1 MNTMKKTITS
11 LIIFALA
18 GCVTVS
24 SLKPTEAD
32 LIIMRQKAPGISL
45 EEAQQGFKLYKFNC
59 SGCHYLH
66 KPDAYTINEW
76 EKVLPEM
83 LGRAKIE
90 SEKDIQLIRNYLFAK
105 SK

>member
-1 MNTMKKTITS
+1 MKKIVFILSTV
-11 LIIFALA
+11 LFV

-24 SLKPTEAD
+24 GLQPTETELAV
-32 LIIMRQKAPGISL
+32 MQQKVPGITL

-59 SGCHYLH
+59 AGCHYLH
-66 KPDAYTINEW
+66 KPGSYTISGW

-83 LGRAKIE
+83 LSRAKIT
-90 SEKDIQLIRNYLFAK
+90 SEKEKQLIRNYLFAK

>member
-1 MNTMKKTITS
+1 M
-11 LIIFALA
+11 
-18 GCVTVS
+18 GCAAVYN
-24 SLKPTEAD
+24 LKPTESN
-32 LIIMRQKAPGISL
+32 IVIMQQKVPGINL

-66 KPDAYTINEW
+66 KPDAYTISEW

-83 LGRAKIE
+83 LGRAKIT
-90 SEKDIQLIRNYLFAK
+90 STKDIQLLKNYLAGM

>member
-1 MNTMKKTITS
+1 MKKI
-11 LIIFALA
+11 LILLISFVFM
-18 GCVTVS
+18 GCAAVYN
-24 SLKPTEAD
+24 LKPTESN
-32 LIIMRQKAPGISL
+32 IEVMQQKVPGISL

-66 KPDAYTINEW
+66 KPDAYTISGW

-83 LGRAKIE
+83 LQRAKIT
-90 SEKDIQLIRNYLFAK
+90 STKDIQLLKNYLAGM

>member
-1 MNTMKKTITS
+1 MNKI
-11 LIIFALA
+11 LIIITCIAFI

-24 SLKPTEAD
+24 TLKPAD
-32 LIIMRQKAPGISL
+32 SDITVMQQRVPGITI

-66 KPDAYTINEW
+66 KPNDYTINGW

-83 LGRAKIE
+83 LSRAKIT
-90 SEKDIQLIRNYLFAK
+90 SEKEQQLIKNYLFAK